1 MMMMINP
8 KPLDGGDGNA
18 DLLAG
23 CHDVDVDVGVVVVV
37 VFLVMMMII
46 LMMLM
51 TNPFVGAKF
60 NSKVN
65 LCLAACSH
73 LNNDQ

>member
-1 MMMMINP
+1 MMMTNP

-37 VFLVMMMII
+37 VVVFGDDDDDIDDVDDQPLRWRQVQQQGQS
-46 LMMLM
+46 LL
-51 TNPFVGAKF
+51 G
-60 NSKVN
+60 
-65 LCLAACSH
+65 CLQSPE
-73 LNNDQ
+73 Q

>member
-1 MMMMINP
+1 MMMITNP

-37 VFLVMMMII
+37 VVVFGDDDIDDVDDQPLRWRQVQQQGQS
-46 LMMLM
+46 LL
-51 TNPFVGAKF
+51 G
-60 NSKVN
+60 
-65 LCLAACSH
+65 CLQSPE
-73 LNNDQ
+73 Q